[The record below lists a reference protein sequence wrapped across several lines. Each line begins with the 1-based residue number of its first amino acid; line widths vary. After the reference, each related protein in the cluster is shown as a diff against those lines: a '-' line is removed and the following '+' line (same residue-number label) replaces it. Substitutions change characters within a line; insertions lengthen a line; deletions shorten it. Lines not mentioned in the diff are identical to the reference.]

1 MIGTSLGFSLAL
13 VEFQRWLFN
22 YLDNLITMNCIGEG
36 MQKGKTE
43 GGNLCHF
50 QSNLH
55 PVEAYH
61 L

>member
-1 MIGTSLGFSLAL
+1 
-13 VEFQRWLFN
+13 
-22 YLDNLITMNCIGEG
+22 LDNLITMNCIGEG